1 MADNN
6 KVAKIKNSQNK
17 LIQYKHQGNI
27 AFQVLLKAQNLN
39 INIDIQELMTYQL
52 TPVPYSLGTSDGF
65 LGKTNK
71 AKGLEYLTK
80 DMVDEY
86 PANTG
91 NLLIMDG
98 NAIYHMMT
106 EIPDTFRGACEKVFK
121 MIPGSCDV
129 VFSTDMYAENSIKSL
144 ERVRR
149 GCGDT
154 LLIKGPSM
162 KRPQDWKSFLS
173 NDKNKEQF
181 TEMIL
186 KVWSDDSFSEV
197 LNDWQV
203 VLCENSLVYIYCVSF
218 RLYSYLEERLIS

>member
-1 MADNN
+1 MISTIFHQGSRIRIKIEKDVLNAEAFGKEQKFCFIEERLATNSKFFDPVKKLKLKSMADNN

-27 AFQVLLKAQNLN
+27 AFQVLLKAQNHN
-39 INIDIQELMTYQL
+39 INIYIQELMTIMTYQL

-106 EIPDTFRGACEKVFK
+106 KIPDTFRGAC
-121 MIPGSCDV
+121 
-129 VFSTDMYAENSIKSL
+129 
-144 ERVRR
+144 
-149 GCGDT
+149 DT
-154 LLIKGPSM
+154 RIM
-162 KRPQDWKSFLS
+162 
-173 NDKNKEQF
+173 
-181 TEMIL
+181 
-186 KVWSDDSFSEV
+186 
-197 LNDWQV
+197 
-203 VLCENSLVYIYCVSF
+203 
-218 RLYSYLEERLIS
+218 